1 LREAKRASLDH
12 LLFATKRLNAMQ
24 AQAKIYIADSRNMAE
39 VADESVHLVVTSPP
53 YWHIKDYGVEG
64 QIGYGQTLHEYLLDL
79 SRVWCECWRVLKPGR
94 RLCINIGDQ
103 FARAVIYGHYKIIP
117 LHAEIIA
124 QCETI
129 GFDYMGA
136 IIWRKKTT
144 MRTTGGAVVM
154 GSFPYP
160 PNGIVELDYEFILLF
175 KKPERGKRQGAQDM
189 ISPEIKEAS
198 RLTRD
203 EWKEFFSGHW
213 EFAGERQVL
222 HEAMFPEELP
232 RRLIRMFSF
241 VGETVLDPFLGS
253 GTTVKVA
260 LGLGRNAIGYEIQPQ
275 FEPIIR
281 QKLGMTESAL
291 IAPSVTILRRENPL
305 PPVDPPPD
313 YIPRVKNAKPLVDP
327 KQLRFGE
334 EVTYRVVEV
343 LDERT
348 LKMDNG
354 LIVQLLGIVVPPER
368 KGQTLAYLRQFIL
381 GKRVLLRFDR
391 PPEADRAPVPAYL
404 YLTNRLFVN
413 RKMIEMGLAIADR
426 KTWHRYRDKFLE
438 AEAKRSGKERG

>member
-1 LREAKRASLDH
+1 MSVMPK
-12 LLFATKRLNAMQ
+12 AMS
-24 AQAKIYIADSRNMAE
+24 KIRTIRDGRKKIKMGAELKGIVYIADSRNMSE
-39 VADESVHLVVTSPP
+39 IADESVHLIVTSPP
-53 YWHIKDYGVEG
+53 YWNIKDYGVEG

-79 SRVWCECWRVLKPGR
+79 SRVWRECWRVLKPGR

-103 FARAVIYGHYKIIP
+103 FARAVVYGRYKVIP
-117 LHAEIIA
+117 IHAEIIA
-124 QCETI
+124 QCESI

-175 KKPERGKRQGAQDM
+175 KKPERDGERGKRYVVPQVV
-189 ISPEIKEAS
+189 KEGS
-198 RLTRD
+198 KLTRD

-213 EFAGERQVL
+213 EFAGERQAL

-260 LGLGRNAIGYEIQPQ
+260 LELRRSAIGYEIQPE
-275 FEPIIR
+275 FEPLIR
-281 QKLGMTESAL
+281 QKLGISENAL
-291 IAPSVTILRRENPL
+291 IPLPVTVVRREEPL
-305 PPVDPPPD
+305 TPLEPPAGYV
-313 YIPRVKNAKPLVDP
+313 PRVKDAQPLVDP
-327 KQLRFGE
+327 KRLRFGE
-334 EVTYRVVEV
+334 DVTYKVAAIV
-343 LDERT
+343 DERT
-348 LKMDNG
+348 LQMDNG
-354 LIVQLLGIVVPPER
+354 LVIQLLGISVPPER
-368 KGQTLAYLRQFIL
+368 RRQAITYLQQFVL

-391 PPEADRAPVPAYL
+391 PPEQNGAPVPAYL

-413 RKMIEMGLAIADR
+413 RKMIEMGLVNADR
-426 KTWHRYRDKFLE
+426 TVWHPYRERFLQVE
-438 AEAKRSGKERG
+438 TERNG

>member
-1 LREAKRASLDH
+1 MEV
-12 LLFATKRLNAMQ
+12 
-24 AQAKIYIADSRNMAE
+24 QAKIYIADSRNMAE
-39 VADESVHLVVTSPP
+39 VADESVDLVLTSPP
-53 YWHIKDYGVEG
+53 YWHIKDYGIEG
-64 QIGYGQTLHEYLLDL
+64 QIGYGQILHEYLLDL
-79 SRVWCECWRVLKPGR
+79 SRVWRECWRVLKSGR

-103 FARAVIYGHYKIIP
+103 FARAVIYGRYKVIP

-175 KKPERGKRQGAQDM
+175 KKSERGKGQGTRGTVL
-189 ISPEIKEAS
+189 PEIKEAS

-213 EFAGERQVL
+213 EFAGERQML

-260 LGLGRNAIGYEIQPQ
+260 LELGRNAIGYEIQPE

-281 QKLGMTESAL
+281 QKLGLSENAL
-291 IAPSVTILRRENPL
+291 ISLPVAILKREKTL
-305 PPVDPPPD
+305 PPVDPPHG
-313 YIPRVKNAKPLVDP
+313 YVPRVKDAKPLVDP
-327 KQLRFGE
+327 KQLRFGDE
-334 EVTYRVVEV
+334 ANYRVVAV

-348 LKMDNG
+348 LQMDNG
-354 LIVQLLGIVVPPER
+354 LVVELLGIVVPPER
-368 KGQTLAYLRQFIL
+368 KERTLDYLRKFIL
-381 GKRVLLRFDR
+381 GKRVLLRFER
-391 PPEADRAPVPAYL
+391 PPESDKAPVPAYL

-413 RKMIEMGLAIADR
+413 RKMIEMGLADADR
-426 KTWHRYRDKFLE
+426 AVWHRYREKFLE
-438 AEAKRSGKERG
+438 AEAKRSGKERC

>member
-1 LREAKRASLDH
+1 MSVMPK
-12 LLFATKRLNAMQ
+12 AMSEIRTIHDERK
-24 AQAKIYIADSRNMAE
+24 KIKMGAELKGIVYIADSRNMAE
-39 VADESVHLVVTSPP
+39 IADESVHLIVTSPP

-64 QIGYGQTLHEYLLDL
+64 QIGYGQTLYEYLLDL
-79 SRVWCECWRVLKPGR
+79 SRVWRECWRVLKPGR

-103 FARAVIYGHYKIIP
+103 FARAVVYGRYKVIP
-117 LHAEIIA
+117 IHAEIIA
-124 QCETI
+124 QCESI

-175 KKPERGKRQGAQDM
+175 KKPEQDGERGTRDVV
-189 ISPEIKEAS
+189 PRVVKEVS
-198 RLTRD
+198 KLTRD

-213 EFAGERQVL
+213 EFAGERQAL

-260 LGLGRNAIGYEIQPQ
+260 LELRRSAIGYEIQPE
-275 FEPIIR
+275 FEPLIR
-281 QKLGMTESAL
+281 QKLGISENAL
-291 IAPSVTILRRENPL
+291 IPLPVTVVRREEPL
-305 PPVDPPPD
+305 PPLEPPAG
-313 YIPRVKNAKPLVDP
+313 YVPRVKDAQPLVDP
-327 KQLRFGE
+327 KRLKFGE
-334 EVTYRVVEV
+334 EATYKVAAIV
-343 LDERT
+343 DERT
-348 LKMDNG
+348 LQMDNG
-354 LIVQLLGIVVPPER
+354 LVIQLLGISVPPER
-368 KGQTLAYLRQFIL
+368 RRQAITYLQRFVL

-391 PPEADRAPVPAYL
+391 PPEQNGAPVPAYL

-413 RKMIEMGLAIADR
+413 RKMIEMGLANADR
-426 KTWHRYRDKFLE
+426 TVWHRYRERFLQAE
-438 AEAKRSGKERG
+438 AERNG

>member
-1 LREAKRASLDH
+1 MVALERG
-12 LLFATKRLNAMQ
+12 ATVF
-24 AQAKIYIADSRNMAE
+24 IADSRNMAE
-39 VADESVHLVVTSPP
+39 VADESVDLIVTSPP

-79 SRVWCECWRVLKPGR
+79 SRVWRECWRVLKPGR

-103 FARAVIYGHYKIIP
+103 FARAVIYGRYKVIP

-136 IIWRKKTT
+136 IVWRKKTT

-175 KKPERGKRQGAQDM
+175 KKPERDTERKTQSRT
-189 ISPEIKEAS
+189 PTEIKEAS
-198 RLTRD
+198 KLTRD

-213 EFAGERQVL
+213 EFAGERQVM

-260 LGLGRNAIGYEIQPQ
+260 LELGRNAIGYEIQPA
-275 FEPIIR
+275 FESIIR
-281 QKLGMTESAL
+281 RKLGITENAL
-291 IAPSVTILRRENPL
+291 LTPPVTVIRRKEFL

-313 YIPRVKNAKPLVDP
+313 YAPQVKDARPLVDP
-327 KQLRFGE
+327 KDLKFGE
-334 EVTYRVVEV
+334 EVTYKVTDIV
-343 LDERT
+343 DERT
-348 LKMDNG
+348 LRMDNG
-354 LIVQLLGIVVPPER
+354 LIVQLLGIVVPTER
-368 KGQTLAYLRQFIL
+368 RELAIAYLRKFLL
-381 GKRVLLRFDR
+381 GKRVVLKFER
-391 PPEADRAPVPAYL
+391 PPEANGAPLSAYL

-413 RKMIEMGLAIADR
+413 RKMIEMGLADADR
-426 KTWHRYRDKFLE
+426 TIWHRYRDRFLASE
-438 AEAKRSGKERG
+438 RKRIDIHSSVSH

>member
-1 LREAKRASLDH
+1 
-12 LLFATKRLNAMQ
+12 MQ
-24 AQAKIYIADSRNMAE
+24 PQAVIYIADSRNMAE

-79 SRVWCECWRVLKPGR
+79 SRVWRECWRVLKPGR

-103 FARAVIYGHYKIIP
+103 FARAVIYGRYKVIP
-117 LHAEIIA
+117 IHAEIIA

-160 PNGIVELDYEFILLF
+160 PNGIVELDYEFVLLF
-175 KKPERGKRQGAQDM
+175 KKPERDAGRGTRDTVSLA
-189 ISPEIKEAS
+189 EKEAS
-198 RLTRD
+198 KLTRD

-241 VGETVLDPFLGS
+241 IGETVLDPFLGS

-260 LGLGRNAIGYEIQPQ
+260 LELGRNAIGYEIQPE
-275 FEPIIR
+275 FVPIIR
-281 QKLGMTESAL
+281 QKLGISENAL
-291 IAPSVTILRRENPL
+291 IAPPVSIVHREKPL
-305 PPVDPPPD
+305 PPVEPPAD
-313 YIPRVKNAKPLVDP
+313 YIPRVKDAKPLVDP
-327 KQLRFGE
+327 KRLKFGD
-334 EVTYRVVEV
+334 EVTYKVIAIV
-343 LDERT
+343 DERT
-348 LKMDNG
+348 LQMDNG
-354 LIVQLLGIVVPPER
+354 LVVQLLGISVPPER
-368 KGQTLAYLRQFIL
+368 REQAITYLRQFIL

-391 PPEADRAPVPAYL
+391 PPERNDAPMPAYL

-413 RKMIEMGLAIADR
+413 RKMIEMGIADADR
-426 KTWHRYRDKFLE
+426 TVWHRYREKFLQ
-438 AEAKRSGKERG
+438 AEARRGGEKES

>member
-1 LREAKRASLDH
+1 
-12 LLFATKRLNAMQ
+12 M
-24 AQAKIYIADSRNMAE
+24 IYIADSRNMAE

-79 SRVWCECWRVLKPGR
+79 SRVWHECWRVLKPGR

-103 FARAVIYGHYKIIP
+103 FARAVIYGRYKVIP

-129 GFDYMGA
+129 GFDYIGA

-154 GSFPYP
+154 GTFPYP
-160 PNGIVELDYEFILLF
+160 PGGIVELDYEFILLF
-175 KKPERGKRQGAQDM
+175 KKPGQEKERV
-189 ISPEIKEAS
+189 SPAVKEAS
-198 RLTRD
+198 RLSRD

-213 EFAGERQVL
+213 EFAGERQVM

-241 VGETVLDPFLGS
+241 AGETVLDPFLGS
-253 GTTVKVA
+253 GTTVRVA
-260 LGLGRNAIGYEIQPQ
+260 LELGRNAIGYEIQPE

-281 QKLGMTESAL
+281 QKIGILPAAIVKRESAL
-291 IAPSVTILRRENPL
+291 
-305 PPVDPPPD
+305 PPVEPPPG
-313 YIPRVKNAKPLVDP
+313 YVPRVKDARPLVDP
-327 KQLRFGE
+327 RLLKFGE
-334 EVTYRVVEV
+334 EASYRVAAI

-348 LKMDNG
+348 LRMDNG
-354 LIVQLLGIVVPPER
+354 LVVQLLGISIPPER
-368 KGQTLAYLRQFIL
+368 RDKTIAYLRQFIL
-381 GKRVLLRFDR
+381 GKRVFLRFDR
-391 PPEADRAPVPAYL
+391 PPEGDGAPVPAYL
-404 YLTNRLFVN
+404 YLANRLFVN
-413 RKMIEMGLAIADR
+413 RRMIEMGLADADR
-426 KTWHRYRDKFLE
+426 TVKHRYFEKFLE
-438 AEAKRSGKERG
+438 AEAKRVGKQGS